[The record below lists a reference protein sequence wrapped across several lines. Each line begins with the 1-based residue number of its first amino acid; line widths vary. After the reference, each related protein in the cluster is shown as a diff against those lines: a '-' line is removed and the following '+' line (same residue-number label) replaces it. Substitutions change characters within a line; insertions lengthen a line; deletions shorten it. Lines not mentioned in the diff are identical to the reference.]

1 MISGRHC
8 VRCTLAQDV
17 ENAMFNQCSGV
28 MPLLVILA
36 SPAHA
41 SDAIYTVTELGTL
54 GGDCG
59 SVALSI
65 NNAGQ
70 IVGRSSLPDNGYFH
84 AFFWQLGAMI
94 DLDPEPPEQRISW
107 ASGINDLGTIVGLQE
122 VVPGQPSRPV
132 IFANGSFID
141 LGSLGGYGGWA
152 MHINNAGTV
161 VGKSPGKAGFDH
173 AVMWTARGITDLGS
187 IGGFQAWA
195 HEINESGCVV
205 GTGSDQQGHAHALMW
220 VARET
225 ADLGNLG
232 GTWAGASSI
241 NDDGIIVG
249 NSQTAAGAT
258 HGFRW
263 TASEGMVDL
272 GAFPGCVNLAAS
284 DINRHGEIVGA
295 VWPCKGSGFA
305 VLWKD
310 GRIIDLNTVV
320 PPGSIAIYG
329 AGDINDAGQIIGTSG
344 RKAVLL
350 TPVSLGDI
358 DNDGHVAVIDL
369 LVLLASWGGC
379 AADCPADLN
388 HDGVVD
394 RLDLM
399 LLLGNWHS

>member
-1 MISGRHC
+1 MVSH
-8 VRCTLAQDV
+8 
-17 ENAMFNQCSGV
+17 CSGV
-28 MPLLVILA
+28 MPLLAILA

-41 SDAIYTVTELGTL
+41 SDAVYTVTELGTL
-54 GGDCG
+54 GGDQV
-59 SVALSI
+59 SATSI

-70 IVGRSSLPDNGYFH
+70 IVGLSSLPDNGLYH
-84 AFFWQLGAMI
+84 AFLWQLGEMI
-94 DLDPEPPEQRISW
+94 DLDPEPPEQRLSL
-107 ASGINDLGTIVGLQE
+107 ASGINDAGVIVGLQE
-122 VVPGQPSRPV
+122 VVLGQPSRPV

-141 LGSLGGYGGWA
+141 LGSLDRYGGWA
-152 MHINNAGTV
+152 MHINNVGTI
-161 VGKSPGKAGFDH
+161 VGMSPAKSGFDH
-173 AVMWTARGITDLGS
+173 AVMWTARGVSDLGS
-187 IGGFQAWA
+187 IGGLQAMA
-195 HEINESGCVV
+195 HVINKAGCVV
-205 GTGSDQQGHAHALMW
+205 GWGDDEQGHAHALMW
-220 VARET
+220 VGQET
-225 ADLGNLG
+225 TDLGNLG

-241 NDDGIIVG
+241 NNDGIIVG
-249 NSQTAAGAT
+249 NSETAAGAT

-263 TASEGMVDL
+263 TATEGMVDL
-272 GAFPGCVNLAAS
+272 GTFPGCVNLAAS
-284 DINRHGEIVGA
+284 EINRHGDIVGA
-295 VWPCKGSGFA
+295 VWPCNGSGFA

-358 DNDGHVAVIDL
+358 DNDGHVSVIDL
-369 LVLLASWGGC
+369 LGLLASWGGC

-399 LLLGNWHS
+399 LLLGNWHA